1 MGKYSIEISKAAER
15 DLSLLKR
22 SGQKSD
28 IKKVA
33 ELIKEISDEPRTGKG
48 HPEQLTHY
56 EGEVWSRKINKKD
69 RLVYEIYEEEIVIV
83 LIQARGHYNDK

>member
-1 MGKYSIEISKAAER
+1 MGKYILEISKAAEK

-33 ELIKEISDEPRTGKG
+33 ELIKELSEHPRSGTG
-48 HPEQLTHY
+48 HPEQLRNY
-56 EGEVWSRKINKKD
+56 EGEVWSRKVNKKD
-69 RLVYEIYEEEIVIV
+69 RLVYEIYEDEIVV
-83 LIQARGHYNDK
+83 VVIQALGHYDDK